1 MLSLLTFV
9 SPIIGL
15 VIILVYMAYYFNK
28 PIPNNIKKLTIPLA
42 ICVAQIGYVL
52 PSGASDLASYNSQ
65 LWMYKGSLFA
75 TFMSDTEKLYLRD
88 WLMNFVGRSG
98 DEKLLPYIV
107 GFVTYGVVFYI
118 LFDMVDRNKEF
129 LNNKEV
135 ALMTLIAI
143 GIVLPTTAIG
153 NVRNVTAYM
162 LVSFATYRDMM
173 QKKRNILTLFLY
185 IVPIY
190 LHSAAIFLL
199 VIRILQV
206 VIKRLG
212 MWSLS
217 IAIFLPT
224 LINLAF
230 AHINV
235 MPGHLLQTGIQKAYY
250 YLNWTDGGWATV
262 IQNSTSDKISRLYG
276 AFFLLFVL
284 ALIIWS
290 VKKRDGFRV
299 IDQPMVSYVFFV
311 AVCALGCLYI
321 TTGAFWRFEAVVVML
336 CPIYLV
342 PIFKMH
348 TRDIRLQIEILTISV
363 VMIFIV
369 NIYLFTKTY
378 NEIPMAGHYLV
389 GNGFVIVRDII
400 RAVMY

>member
-1 MLSLLTFV
+1 
-9 SPIIGL
+9 
-15 VIILVYMAYYFNK
+15 
-28 PIPNNIKKLTIPLA
+28 
-42 ICVAQIGYVL
+42 
-52 PSGASDLASYNSQ
+52 
-65 LWMYKGSLFA
+65 
-75 TFMSDTEKLYLRD
+75 
-88 WLMNFVGRSG
+88 
-98 DEKLLPYIV
+98 
-107 GFVTYGVVFYI
+107 
-118 LFDMVDRNKEF
+118 
-129 LNNKEV
+129 
-135 ALMTLIAI
+135 
-143 GIVLPTTAIG
+143 
-153 NVRNVTAYM
+153 
-162 LVSFATYRDMM
+162 
-173 QKKRNILTLFLY
+173 
-185 IVPIY
+185 
-190 LHSAAIFLL
+190 
-199 VIRILQV
+199 
-206 VIKRLG
+206 

-369 NIYLFTKTY
+369 NIYLFTK
-378 NEIPMAGHYLV
+378 
-389 GNGFVIVRDII
+389 
-400 RAVMY
+400 